1 MSESEIYYA
10 TYCRLEEAS
19 GDSCVVV
26 NPNATTI
33 AAELTLTKEIH
44 VTHRG
49 KEVPRVLLSCG
60 KEAMG
65 FLPDKVFKQVDKLLE
80 EGWTCRAFVSAVIF
94 DKPHETYWIEVAL
107 ICYRS
112 EDTAIFE
119 PFVDAITKRMVQG
132 DHPAIALS
140 AKELDHV
147 VESGGQWAEVKS
159 QQLPKL
165 EKGMAYYKTKRM
177 FTENLAYAAAAGNKG
192 CYVGLFVVLFLI
204 IFCIVS
210 FFILR

>member
-1 MSESEIYYA
+1 MSESETYYA
-10 TYCRLEEAS
+10 TYCRLEEAN

-49 KEVPRVLLSCG
+49 KEVPRVLLSYG
-60 KEAMG
+60 KEVMG
-65 FLPDKVFKQVDKLLE
+65 FLPDKVFRQVDKLLE

-107 ICYRS
+107 ICYRP
-112 EDTAIFE
+112 EDAAIFE
-119 PFVDAITKRMVQG
+119 PFVDAIAKRMAQG

-147 VESGGQWAEVKS
+147 IESGGQWAEVKS